1 MRTIVPK
8 NTKMEVGLAMIIV
21 EDLIV
26 RELVVTIR
34 IIVIS

>member
-26 RELVVTIR
+26 LEIVAHMM
-34 IIVIS
+34 IIATF